1 MKFKKTVISLSLVV
15 SFFAGNCY
23 AYNEDLFETDAP
35 SNPPQKIE
43 TKITPKIDVSTPIK
57 KTVTPPLSTSIQID
71 TKPIDDPK
79 YNKIVLEPI
88 PETIPKEKKKIRLPS
103 AFEDNTPVAKMV
115 DYDEYLKTQ
124 KKTEKPKPI
133 KKEISNNQTPEQ
145 YVDDFFD
152 YNKTNDNQLKVNNN
166 KDANLES
173 NISNFFAQYN
183 TSSSK
188 ADKEE
193 AKQKAKDTKLLPAPS
208 VTQSNKKDAPIN
220 SVQQPKVLLKDEIN
234 KKQKDK
240 ISLIPIPETLP
251 KRQYIPHAIRGDK
264 VDKKLL
270 GSDVYIRIFKED
282 HSLEMYLKQG
292 EKYYLANVYNICTYN
307 GGLGPKKYSGDNKS
321 PEGFYRANL
330 NSLQPNS
337 SYYKAINIGFP
348 NAFDRSHGYTGKY
361 LMIHG
366 GCQSIGC
373 YAMTNDYIKEIY
385 QFVQASF
392 KNGQRT
398 INIDIFPFRMT
409 DENLNSHKNSP
420 HYAFWKQLQPGYKY
434 FEAYRKPPEVDV
446 VKGEYVVN
454 MPSDYQDPEKITLFA
469 NNQ

>member
-23 AYNEDLFETDAP
+23 AYNEDLFETNAP
-35 SNPPQKIE
+35 STPPQKVE
-43 TKITPKIDVSTPIK
+43 PKIIPKVNVAPPVK
-57 KTVTPPLSTSIQID
+57 KTVTQPLSTSIKID
-71 TKPIDDPK
+71 SKPIDDPK
-79 YNKIVLEPI
+79 YNKIVLVPI
-88 PETIPKEKKKIRLPS
+88 PETIPKEKKKIKLPS

-124 KKTEKPKPI
+124 KKTEKPKTLQ
-133 KKEISNNQTPEQ
+133 KQVNKDETPEQ
-145 YVDDFFD
+145 YVDNFFD
-152 YNKTNDNQLKVNNN
+152 YNKEKDNQLKVGSN
-166 KDANLES
+166 KDSNLEN

-183 TSSSK
+183 TSSKK

-193 AKQKAKDTKLLPAPS
+193 AKQKKVDAKVSPLIPA
-208 VTQSNKKDAPIN
+208 TKKDDPIK
-220 SVQQPKVLLKDEIN
+220 SIQQPKILLKDEIN
-234 KKQKDK
+234 KNSKDK

-264 VDKKLL
+264 VDTKML

-321 PEGFYRANL
+321 PEGFYRVNL

-392 KNGQRT
+392 RNGQRT

-409 DENLNSHKNSP
+409 DDNLNSHKNSP
-420 HYAFWKQLQPGYKY
+420 NYAFWKQLQPGYKY

-446 VKGEYVVN
+446 VKGQYVVN
-454 MPSDYQDPEKITLFA
+454 MPSSYQDPDKVSLFA

>member
-1 MKFKKTVISLSLVV
+1 MKFKKTVISLSLIV

-23 AYNEDLFETDAP
+23 AYNENLFETNAP
-35 SNPPQKIE
+35 STPPK
-43 TKITPKIDVSTPIK
+43 KITPKIIPKADLTAPVK
-57 KTVTPPLSTSIQID
+57 KTVTSPLATSIKID
-71 TKPIDDPK
+71 SKPINDPK
-79 YNKIVLEPI
+79 NNKIVLEPI
-88 PETIPKEKKKIRLPS
+88 PETIPQEKKKIKLPS

-115 DYDEYLKTQ
+115 NYDEYLKNQ
-124 KKTEKPKPI
+124 KKTEKPKQV
-133 KKEISNNQTPEQ
+133 KQQTNKDETPEQ
-145 YVDDFFD
+145 YVDNFFD
-152 YNKTNDNQLKVNNN
+152 YNKEKDNQLKVGAN
-166 KDANLES
+166 KDRNLEN
-173 NISNFFAQYN
+173 NISNFFSQYN
-183 TSSSK
+183 TSSEK

-193 AKQKAKDTKLLPAPS
+193 AKQKNVDSKASPLVPA
-208 VTQSNKKDAPIN
+208 NKKEEPIK
-220 SVQQPKVLLKDEIN
+220 SIQEPKILLKNEIN
-234 KKQKDK
+234 KKDK

-264 VDKKLL
+264 VDQKML
-270 GSDVYIRIFKED
+270 GSEVYIRIFKED

-307 GGLGPKKYSGDNKS
+307 GGLGPKKYAGDNKS
-321 PEGFYRANL
+321 PEGFYRVNL
-330 NSLQPNS
+330 NSLKPNS

-348 NAFDRSHGYTGKY
+348 NTFDKSHGYTGEY

-366 GCQSIGC
+366 GCKSIGC

-398 INIDIFPFRMT
+398 VNVDIYPFRMT
-409 DENLNSHKNSP
+409 DENLNSHKTSP
-420 HYAFWKQLQPGYKY
+420 DYAFWKQLQPGYKY

-446 VKGEYVVN
+446 VKGQYVVN
-454 MPSDYQDPEKITLFA
+454 MPSSYQDPDKISLFA